1 MQGFFE
7 KKLFILSSSII
18 FLKIIPKYS
27 QEVEF
32 FAEIHN
38 TIIDKFTVTP
48 VTIIKL

>member
-32 FAEIHN
+32 FAKIQN

-48 VTIIKL
+48 VTTIKL